1 MIMRY
6 IFTPLIFFLVCF
18 VPYVEAEASLIAGS
32 QSLSIEL
39 SPLYPGP
46 EQAFTATINDYALPV
61 SSAGVRW
68 FIDGKLQETSLNER
82 KISSTTK
89 SVGQKTTLEAVIS
102 LSNGGS
108 LSVKRVIDPVY
119 LDIII
124 EPQTRTPAF
133 YKGRP
138 LPSIE
143 SLVNATAIVNGNAI
157 SPNDLLY
164 IWRLNDEVI
173 GGGTLRG
180 KNTVTFPMP
189 RGRFA
194 TLGLEVQKIGGGVLA
209 SRIISLTSVSPDLSF
224 YFTSPL
230 YGLTTRALTGTVPI
244 VSPSFSIRAEPY
256 YLDLRT
262 FNEPDLT
269 EWKLNG
275 RRTFGDQSNPY
286 EITLAKNEN
295 LVLGGN
301 TTMDFHVRNTTQV
314 LQGAQSS
321 FVISY

>member
-6 IFTPLIFFLVCF
+6 IFIPLFFFLACF
-18 VPYVEAEASLIAGS
+18 VPYVEAETSLIAGG

-39 SPLYPGP
+39 APLYPGP
-46 EQAFTATINDYALPV
+46 EQSFTATINDYALPI
-61 SSAGVRW
+61 SSTGIRW
-68 FIDGKLQETSLNER
+68 YIDDKLQEASLNER
-82 KISSTTK
+82 KISTTTK
-89 SVGQKTTLEAVIS
+89 SAGQKTTIEAVLS
-102 LSNGGS
+102 LSNGS
-108 LSVKRVIDPVY
+108 SISVKRVIDPVY

-133 YKGRP
+133 YRGRP
-138 LPSIE
+138 LPSID
-143 SLVNATAIVNGNAI
+143 SLINATAIVNGNNI
-157 SPNDLLY
+157 PPNDLIY
-164 IWRLNDEVI
+164 TWRLNDEVV

-180 KNTVTFPMP
+180 KNAVTFSMP

-194 TLGLEVQKIGGGVLA
+194 TLGLEVQKIGGGVIA
-209 SRIISLTSVSPDLSF
+209 SRILSLTSVSPDLSF

-230 YGLTTRALTGTVPI
+230 YGLTTKALTGTVPV
-244 VSPSFSIRAEPY
+244 VSASFSVRAEPY

-262 FNEPDLT
+262 FSDPDLT

-275 RRTFGDQSNPY
+275 RLTFGDQNNPY

-301 TTMDFHVRNTTQV
+301 TTLDFHVRNTVQV
-314 LQGAQSS
+314 LQGAQSN